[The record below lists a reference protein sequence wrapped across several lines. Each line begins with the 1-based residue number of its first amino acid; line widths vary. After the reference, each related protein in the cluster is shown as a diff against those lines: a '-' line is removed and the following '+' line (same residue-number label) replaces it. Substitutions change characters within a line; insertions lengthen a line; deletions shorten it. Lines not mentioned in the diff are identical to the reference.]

1 MKQHMQVFIHLVS
14 KNNDNALLQHYLAS
28 KETENLV
35 QLAHLFQ
42 ESMSDASRFDFYQ
55 QLATKCIESKS
66 LPIALIAQIKT
77 SYTLSFFT
85 TALQLKENFKKTDHL
100 QRNVLH
106 YLFAGTSVESNELQF
121 NYLRSMMLFE
131 SNETLRDALC
141 QRDDKNLTPI
151 ETYFI
156 ANKNLTALPK
166 HELIALMALIEIE
179 SKQKSVDA
187 SNYRTVIETFIKLCH
202 SQYEAINSELER
214 LILIAIYFSK
224 PVKEIINEVKE
235 HGLCI

>member
-1 MKQHMQVFIHLVS
+1 MKQHMQVFIHLLLT
-14 KNNDNALLQHYLAS
+14 NNDNALLQHYLAS
-28 KETENLV
+28 KETENIV

-42 ESMSDASRFDFYQ
+42 ESISEASKFYFYQ
-55 QLATKCIESKS
+55 QLATKFIETKN

-85 TALQLKENFKKTDHL
+85 TALQFKDNFKKTDHL

-106 YLFAGTSVESNELQF
+106 YLFAGTSVDSNELPF

-156 ANKNLTALPK
+156 SNENLTALPK

-179 SKQKSVDA
+179 SKQQAVDSSNYKSV
-187 SNYRTVIETFIKLCH
+187 IEAFIKLCH
-202 SQYEAINSELER
+202 SQNKVMNSQLER

-224 PVKEIINEVKE
+224 PVEEILNEVK
-235 HGLCI
+235 